1 MPILVSFLTFPAFT
15 KINVVSLE
23 TLKKLRAGVIRFFKT
38 LPSTPQAAD
47 PNEIWVT
54 VSTTNLRWEAEL
66 MQQVLIAH
74 GIPTRLVAL
83 GLGLYMGQ
91 GSPAALQVLIE
102 DEQTALNLLM
112 PVEEK
117 TETSE

>member
-1 MPILVSFLTFPAFT
+1 M
-15 KINVVSLE
+15 
-23 TLKKLRAGVIRFFKT
+23 IRFFET
-38 LPSTPQAAD
+38 LTSTSHDAYT
-47 PNEIWVT
+47 NEIWVT

-66 MQQVLIAH
+66 MQQVLLAH
-74 GIPTRLVAL
+74 DIPTRLVAL

-102 DEQTALNLLM
+102 DEQTALNLLK

>member
-1 MPILVSFLTFPAFT
+1 MIHFL
-15 KINVVSLE
+15 
-23 TLKKLRAGVIRFFKT
+23 KLLT
-38 LPSTPQAAD
+38 TTSQDDDTND
-47 PNEIWVT
+47 TWVT

-66 MQQVLIAH
+66 MQQVLMAH
-74 GIPTRLVAL
+74 DIPTRLVAL

-102 DEQTALNLLM
+102 DKQTALNLLK
-112 PVEEK
+112 PIEEK

>member
-1 MPILVSFLTFPAFT
+1 MPLLVSFLAFPAFAR
-15 KINVVSLE
+15 INVVSLE
-23 TLKKLRAGVIRFFKT
+23 TLKKLRTRVIRLLKT
-38 LPSTPQAAD
+38 LTRTSQDVYA
-47 PNEIWVT
+47 NETWVT

-74 GIPTRLVAL
+74 EIPTRLVAL

-102 DEQTALNLLM
+102 DEQTALHLLK

>member
-1 MPILVSFLTFPAFT
+1 M
-15 KINVVSLE
+15 SLK
-23 TLKKLRAGVIRFFKT
+23 TLKRLRTEVTRFFEALT
-38 LPSTPQAAD
+38 RTSQDAD
-47 PNEIWVT
+47 TNETWVT

-66 MQQVLIAH
+66 MQQVLMAH
-74 GIPTRLVAL
+74 DIPTRLVAL

-102 DEQTALNLLM
+102 DEQTALNLLR

>member
-1 MPILVSFLTFPAFT
+1 MPLLVSFSAFPAFT
-15 KINVVSLE
+15 KINVVPLE
-23 TLKKLRAGVIRFFKT
+23 TFKRLRTGVIRFFKT
-38 LPSTPQAAD
+38 LTRTSQDAD
-47 PNEIWVT
+47 ANETWVT

-66 MQQVLIAH
+66 MQQVLMAH
-74 GIPTRLVAL
+74 DIPTRLVAL

-102 DEQTALNLLM
+102 DEQTALNLLK